1 MTLTGKQGNWVNNTQ
16 YTILNYYTLNA
27 VRCTLEKENIIMKM
41 DFVKMHGL
49 GNDFILTD
57 CLNKS
62 LGDSSFLSYL
72 AKKLCDRNF
81 GIGADGLILILPSS
95 KADLRMRIFN
105 FDGSEAQMCGNGI
118 RCFAKYAY
126 ENKLIS
132 KNKFAVETL
141 AGIITPE
148 LIFQDLKNKKV
159 LRIKVNMGTP
169 KLRRREI
176 PMNGEDT
183 PKVVNEILKIN
194 PEQTFKITCV
204 SMGNPHCIIFV
215 DDVQSIPVDE
225 IGPKIENHS
234 FFPEKTNVEFIHI
247 LNRKEINFRVWE
259 RGVGETLACG
269 TGACAALVAAV
280 LNNKTDRKATIHLQG
295 GDLDIQW
302 ANDGN
307 IYMTGPAELVFRGEM
322 TI

>member
-1 MTLTGKQGNWVNNTQ
+1 
-16 YTILNYYTLNA
+16 
-27 VRCTLEKENIIMKM
+27 MKI

-49 GNDFILTD
+49 GNDFILID

-81 GIGADGLILILPSS
+81 GIGADGLILILASS
-95 KADLRMRIFN
+95 QADLRMRIFN

-141 AGIITPE
+141 AGIIIPE

-183 PKVVNEILKIN
+183 PTVIDETLKIN

-204 SMGNPHCIIFV
+204 SMGNPHCITFV
-215 DDVQSIPVDE
+215 NDVQSISVDE
-225 IGPKIENHS
+225 IGPKIENHPL
-234 FFPEKTNVEFIHI
+234 FPEKTNVEFIQV
-247 LNRKEINFRVWE
+247 LNKQEINFRVWE

-280 LNNKTDRKATIHLQG
+280 LNNKTDRKATIHLPG

-302 ANDGN
+302 ANDGY
-307 IYMTGPAELVFRGEM
+307 IYMAGPAELVFKGEM

>member
-1 MTLTGKQGNWVNNTQ
+1 
-16 YTILNYYTLNA
+16 
-27 VRCTLEKENIIMKM
+27 MKI

-49 GNDFILTD
+49 GNDFILID

-126 ENKLIS
+126 ENKLVS
-132 KNKFAVETL
+132 KIKFTVETL
-141 AGIITPE
+141 AGIIIPE
-148 LIFQDLKNKKV
+148 LTISNNKILGV
-159 LRIKVNMGTP
+159 KVNMGTP

-183 PKVVNEILKIN
+183 PTVVDETLKIN
-194 PEQTFKITCV
+194 PVQTFKITCV
-204 SMGNPHCIIFV
+204 SMGNPHCITFV

-234 FFPEKTNVEFIHI
+234 LFPEKTNVEFIQVV
-247 LNRKEINFRVWE
+247 NRKEINFRVWE

-269 TGACAALVAAV
+269 TGACAALVASV
-280 LNNKTDRKATIHLQG
+280 LNKKTNREATIHLPG

-302 ANDGN
+302 ADDGHV
-307 IYMTGPAELVFRGEM
+307 YMTGPTELVFKGEM
-322 TI
+322 ES

>member
-1 MTLTGKQGNWVNNTQ
+1 
-16 YTILNYYTLNA
+16 
-27 VRCTLEKENIIMKM
+27 MKI

-49 GNDFILTD
+49 GNDFILID

-72 AKKLCDRNF
+72 SKKLCDRNF

-95 KADLRMRIFN
+95 KVDLKMRIFN

-126 ENKLIS
+126 ENNIIS

-141 AGIITPE
+141 AGTITPE

-183 PKVVNEILKIN
+183 PTVVDETLKIN
-194 PEQTFKITCV
+194 PEQIFKITCV
-204 SMGNPHCIIFV
+204 SMGNPHCITFV

-225 IGPKIENHS
+225 IGPKIENHL
-234 FFPEKTNVEFIHI
+234 FFPEKTNAEFIHI

-269 TGACAALVAAV
+269 TGACAALVASV
-280 LNNKTDRKATIHLQG
+280 LNKKTNREATIHLPG

-302 ANDGN
+302 ADDRYV
-307 IYMTGPAELVFRGEM
+307 YMTGPAELVFRGEM
-322 TI
+322 EI

>member
-1 MTLTGKQGNWVNNTQ
+1 MNPPPTSIK
-16 YTILNYYTLNA
+16 IIEIK
-27 VRCTLEKENIIMKM
+27 EKIIMKIN
-41 DFVKMHGL
+41 FVKMHGS
-49 GNDFILTD
+49 GNDFILID
-57 CLNKS
+57 CINKS
-62 LGDSSFLSYL
+62 LGDSLFLSYL
-72 AKKLCDRNF
+72 AKKLCGRNF

-105 FDGSEAQMCGNGI
+105 SDGSEAQMCGNGI

-126 ENKLIS
+126 ENKLVS
-132 KNKFAVETL
+132 KIKFTVETL

-148 LIFQDLKNKKV
+148 LIFKNKEISG
-159 LRIKVNMGTP
+159 IKVDMGIP

-176 PMNGEDT
+176 PMVGEDT
-183 PKVVNEILKIN
+183 PTVVDEVLKIN
-194 PEQTFKITCV
+194 TEQTFKVTCV

-215 DDVQSIPVDE
+215 DDVQSIPVNE
-225 IGPKIENHS
+225 IGPKIENHP

-269 TGACAALVAAV
+269 TGACASLVASV
-280 LNNKTDRKATIHLQG
+280 LNKKTDRKATIHLPG

-302 ANDGN
+302 ANDKH
-307 IYMTGPAELVFRGEM
+307 IYMTGPAELVFKGE
-322 TI
+322 ISI

>member
-1 MTLTGKQGNWVNNTQ
+1 
-16 YTILNYYTLNA
+16 
-27 VRCTLEKENIIMKM
+27 MKI

-49 GNDFILTD
+49 GNDFILID

-72 AKKLCDRNF
+72 TKKLCDRNF
-81 GIGADGLILILPSS
+81 GIGADGLILILASS
-95 KADLRMRIFN
+95 QADLRMRIFN

-141 AGIITPE
+141 AGIIIPE
-148 LIFQDLKNKKV
+148 LIFQDLKNKKI

-183 PKVVNEILKIN
+183 PTVIDETLKIN
-194 PEQTFKITCV
+194 PEQIFKITCV
-204 SMGNPHCIIFV
+204 SMGNPHCITFV
-215 DDVQSIPVDE
+215 NDVQSISVDE

-234 FFPEKTNVEFIHI
+234 LFPEKTNVEFIQV
-247 LNRKEINFRVWE
+247 LNKQEISFRVWE

-280 LNNKTDRKATIHLQG
+280 LNNKTDRKATIHLPG

-302 ANDGN
+302 ANDGY
-307 IYMTGPAELVFRGEM
+307 IYMAGPAELVFKGEM

>member
-1 MTLTGKQGNWVNNTQ
+1 
-16 YTILNYYTLNA
+16 
-27 VRCTLEKENIIMKM
+27 MKI
-41 DFVKMHGL
+41 DFIKMHGL
-49 GNDFILTD
+49 GNDFILID
-57 CLNKS
+57 CINKS
-62 LGDSSFLSYL
+62 FGDSSFLSYL

-105 FDGSEAQMCGNGI
+105 YDGSEAQMCGNGI

-126 ENKLIS
+126 ENKLVL
-132 KNKFAVETL
+132 KNIFTVGTL

-159 LRIKVNMGTP
+159 LKIKVDMGIP

-176 PMNGEDT
+176 PMIGEDT
-183 PKVVNEILKIN
+183 PTVVGERLKIN
-194 PEQTFKITCV
+194 SEQTFKITCV

-215 DDVQSIPVDE
+215 DDVQSIPIDK

-234 FFPEKTNVEFIHI
+234 LFPEKTNAEFIQVI
-247 LNRKEINFRVWE
+247 NNKELNFRVWE

-269 TGACAALVAAV
+269 TGACAALVASV
-280 LNNKTDRKATIHLQG
+280 LNKKTDREATIHLPG
-295 GDLDIQW
+295 GDLDIRW
-302 ANDGN
+302 ANDEH
-307 IYMTGPAELVFRGEM
+307 IYMTGPAELVFKGKME
-322 TI
+322 I

>member
-1 MTLTGKQGNWVNNTQ
+1 
-16 YTILNYYTLNA
+16 
-27 VRCTLEKENIIMKM
+27 MKI
-41 DFVKMHGL
+41 DFIKMHGL
-49 GNDFILTD
+49 GNDFILID
-57 CLNKS
+57 CLHKS

-72 AKKLCDRNF
+72 TRKLCDRNF
-81 GIGADGLILILPSS
+81 GIGADGVILILPSS

-105 FDGSEAQMCGNGI
+105 SNGTEAQMCGNGI

-132 KNKFAVETL
+132 KNKFTVETL

-148 LIFQDLKNKKV
+148 LIFQDLKDKKV

-176 PMNGEDT
+176 PMTGEDT
-183 PKVVNEILKIN
+183 PIVVKETLKIN

-215 DDVQSIPVDE
+215 NDIQSIPVEE
-225 IGPKIENHS
+225 IGPKIENHPL
-234 FFPEKTNVEFIHI
+234 FPEKTNVEFIQI
-247 LNRKEINFRVWE
+247 LNKQEINFRVWE

-280 LNNKTDRKATIHLQG
+280 LNKKTDRQALVHLAG
-295 GDLDIQW
+295 GDLNIQW
-302 ANDGN
+302 SDNEH
-307 IYMTGPAELVFRGEM
+307 IYMTGPAELVFRGE
-322 TI
+322 IYL

>member
-1 MTLTGKQGNWVNNTQ
+1 
-16 YTILNYYTLNA
+16 
-27 VRCTLEKENIIMKM
+27 MKI
-41 DFVKMHGL
+41 DFVKVHGL
-49 GNDFILTD
+49 GNDFILFD

-72 AKKLCDRNF
+72 AKKLCNRNF

-95 KADLRMRIFN
+95 KADLKMRIFN

-132 KNKFAVETL
+132 KNKFTVETL

-148 LIFQDLKNKKV
+148 LIFQDLKNKKIF
-159 LRIKVNMGTP
+159 RIKVNMGTP

-183 PKVVNEILKIN
+183 PTVVDETLKIN
-194 PEQTFKITCV
+194 PVQTFKITCV
-204 SMGNPHCIIFV
+204 SMGNPHCITFV
-215 DDVQSIPVDE
+215 DDVQSIPIDE

-234 FFPEKTNVEFIHI
+234 LFPEKTNVEFIQVV
-247 LNRKEINFRVWE
+247 NRKEINFRVWE

-269 TGACAALVAAV
+269 TGACAALVASV
-280 LNNKTDRKATIHLQG
+280 LNKKTNREATIHLPG

-302 ANDGN
+302 ADDGHV
-307 IYMTGPAELVFRGEM
+307 YMTGPTELVFKGEM
-322 TI
+322 SI

>member
-1 MTLTGKQGNWVNNTQ
+1 
-16 YTILNYYTLNA
+16 
-27 VRCTLEKENIIMKM
+27 MKI

-49 GNDFILTD
+49 GNDFVLID

-72 AKKLCDRNF
+72 AKRLCNRNF
-81 GIGADGLILILPSS
+81 GIGADGLMLILSSS

-105 FDGSEAQMCGNGI
+105 SDGSEAQMCGNGI

-126 ENKLIS
+126 ENKLVS
-132 KNKFAVETL
+132 KNKFKVETL
-141 AGIITPE
+141 AGIIIPE
-148 LIFQDLKNKKV
+148 LTISNNNILGV
-159 LRIKVNMGTP
+159 KVNMGVP

-183 PKVVNEILKIN
+183 TTVVDETLKIN
-194 PEQTFKITCV
+194 PEQAFKITCV

-215 DDVQSIPVDE
+215 NDVQSIPVDE
-225 IGPKIENHS
+225 IGPKIENHPL
-234 FFPEKTNVEFIHI
+234 FPEKTNVEFIHI

-269 TGACAALVAAV
+269 TGACASLVASV
-280 LNNKTDRKATIHLQG
+280 LNNKSERQAIIHLTG

-302 ANDGN
+302 ADNGHL
-307 IYMTGPAELVFRGEM
+307 YMTGPTELIFRGEM
-322 TI
+322 EI

>member
-1 MTLTGKQGNWVNNTQ
+1 LLLALHFVQEIQKR
-16 YTILNYYTLNA
+16 I
-27 VRCTLEKENIIMKM
+27 EKENIVMKI

-49 GNDFILTD
+49 GNDFVLID

-72 AKKLCDRNF
+72 AKRLCNRNF
-81 GIGADGLILILPSS
+81 GIGADGLMLILSSS

-105 FDGSEAQMCGNGI
+105 SDGSEAQMCGNGI

-126 ENKLIS
+126 ENKLVS
-132 KNKFAVETL
+132 KNKFKVETL
-141 AGIITPE
+141 AGIIIPE
-148 LIFQDLKNKKV
+148 LTISNNNILGV
-159 LRIKVNMGTP
+159 KVNMGVP

-183 PKVVNEILKIN
+183 TTVVDETLKIN
-194 PEQTFKITCV
+194 PEQAFKITCV

-215 DDVQSIPVDE
+215 NDVQSIPVDE
-225 IGPKIENHS
+225 IGPKIENHPL
-234 FFPEKTNVEFIHI
+234 FLEKTNVEFIHI

-269 TGACAALVAAV
+269 TGACASLVASV
-280 LNNKTDRKATIHLQG
+280 LNNKSEHQAIIHLTG
-295 GDLDIQW
+295 GDLNIQW
-302 ANDGN
+302 ADNGHL
-307 IYMTGPAELVFRGEM
+307 YMTGPAELVFRGEM
-322 TI
+322 EI

>member
-1 MTLTGKQGNWVNNTQ
+1 
-16 YTILNYYTLNA
+16 
-27 VRCTLEKENIIMKM
+27 MKI

-49 GNDFILTD
+49 GNDFILID

-95 KADLRMRIFN
+95 QADLRMRIFN

-148 LIFQDLKNKKV
+148 LIFQVLKNKKV

-183 PKVVNEILKIN
+183 PTVIDETLKIN

-204 SMGNPHCIIFV
+204 SMGNPHCITFV
-215 DDVQSIPVDE
+215 NDVQSISVEE

-234 FFPEKTNVEFIHI
+234 LFPEKTNVEFIQV
-247 LNRKEINFRVWE
+247 LNKQEINFRVWE

-269 TGACAALVAAV
+269 TGACAALAAAV
-280 LNNKTDRKATIHLQG
+280 LNNKTDRKATIHLPG
-295 GDLDIQW
+295 GDLDILW
-302 ANDGN
+302 ADDGY

>member
-1 MTLTGKQGNWVNNTQ
+1 
-16 YTILNYYTLNA
+16 
-27 VRCTLEKENIIMKM
+27 MKI

-49 GNDFILTD
+49 GNDFILID
-57 CLNKS
+57 CINKS
-62 LGDSSFLSYL
+62 FGDSSFLSYL

-105 FDGSEAQMCGNGI
+105 YDGSEAQMCGNGI

-126 ENKLIS
+126 ENKLVL
-132 KNKFAVETL
+132 KNKFTVETL

-159 LRIKVNMGTP
+159 LRIKVDMGIP

-176 PMNGEDT
+176 PMIGEDT
-183 PKVVNEILKIN
+183 PTVVGERLKIN
-194 PEQTFKITCV
+194 SEQTFKITCV
-204 SMGNPHCIIFV
+204 SMGNPHCITFV
-215 DDVQSIPVDE
+215 DNVQSIPVDK

-234 FFPEKTNVEFIHI
+234 LFPEKTNAEFIQVI
-247 LNRKEINFRVWE
+247 NNKELNFRVWE

-269 TGACAALVAAV
+269 TGACAALVASV
-280 LNNKTDRKATIHLQG
+280 LNKKTDREATIHLPG
-295 GDLDIQW
+295 GDLDIRW
-302 ANDGN
+302 ADDKH
-307 IYMTGPAELVFRGEM
+307 IYMTGPAELVFKGEM
-322 TI
+322 TV

>member
-1 MTLTGKQGNWVNNTQ
+1 
-16 YTILNYYTLNA
+16 
-27 VRCTLEKENIIMKM
+27 MKI

-49 GNDFILTD
+49 GNDFILID
-57 CLNKS
+57 CINKS
-62 LGDSSFLSYL
+62 FGDSSFLSYL

-105 FDGSEAQMCGNGI
+105 YDGSEAQMCGNGI

-126 ENKLIS
+126 ENKLVL
-132 KNKFAVETL
+132 KNKFTVETL

-159 LRIKVNMGTP
+159 LRIKVDMGIP

-176 PMNGEDT
+176 PMIGEDT
-183 PKVVNEILKIN
+183 PTVVGERLKIN
-194 PEQTFKITCV
+194 SEQTFKITCV
-204 SMGNPHCIIFV
+204 SMGNPHCITFV
-215 DDVQSIPVDE
+215 DDVQSIPVDK

-234 FFPEKTNVEFIHI
+234 LFPEKTNAEFIQV

-269 TGACAALVAAV
+269 TGACAALVASV
-280 LNNKTDRKATIHLQG
+280 LNKKTDREATIHLPG
-295 GDLDIQW
+295 GDLDIHW
-302 ANDGN
+302 ANDEH
-307 IYMTGPAELVFRGEM
+307 IYMTGPAELVFKGEM

>member
-1 MTLTGKQGNWVNNTQ
+1 
-16 YTILNYYTLNA
+16 
-27 VRCTLEKENIIMKM
+27 MKIS
-41 DFVKMHGL
+41 FVKMHGL
-49 GNDFILTD
+49 GNDFVLID

-72 AKKLCDRNF
+72 AKRLCNRNF
-81 GIGADGLILILPSS
+81 GIGADGLMLILSSS

-105 FDGSEAQMCGNGI
+105 SDGSEAQMCGNGI

-126 ENKLIS
+126 ENKLVS
-132 KNKFAVETL
+132 KNKFKVETL
-141 AGIITPE
+141 AGIIIPE
-148 LIFQDLKNKKV
+148 LTISNNNILGV
-159 LRIKVNMGTP
+159 KVNMGVP

-183 PKVVNEILKIN
+183 TTVVDETLKIN
-194 PEQTFKITCV
+194 PEQAFKITCV

-215 DDVQSIPVDE
+215 NDVQSIPVDE
-225 IGPKIENHS
+225 IGPKIENHPL
-234 FFPEKTNVEFIHI
+234 FPEKTNVEFIHI

-269 TGACAALVAAV
+269 TGACASLVASV
-280 LNNKTDRKATIHLQG
+280 LNNKSERQAIIHLTG

-302 ANDGN
+302 ADNGHL
-307 IYMTGPAELVFRGEM
+307 YMTGPAELVFRGEM
-322 TI
+322 EI